1 MKKTIILSAL
11 LAMSL
16 SACNTYIM
24 DPVGECSRLEVNIRN
39 NLHTK
44 ALIETSTLADG
55 SEVGIT
61 VLEADNSDYDG
72 NAEFKNVKFT
82 SSTSGGSQLWTPV
95 KDILLST
102 TKGTL
107 YAYYPYSASAQDI
120 TAIPVSATSSS
131 QTDYMYGTPVTNLSN
146 KNVTA
151 DVALKHALAGVR
163 LSISKGSF
171 SGKGQITAVSISG
184 EAIATGASLNAM
196 NGVLSG
202 FTGTGTHISPDFQPF
217 TVSESPEVK
226 DFIVIPTGTEKSFNI
241 EIEVDGVTIQTQTPP
256 IDLAE
261 GVISEFSVTVNSKAL
276 VINGVSVTPWT
287 NSSKGTLEIL

>member
-24 DPVGECSRLEVNIRN
+24 DPVRECSRLEVNIRN

-44 ALIETSTLADG
+44 ALIETVTLADG

-72 NAEFKNVKFT
+72 NPEFKNVKFT

-107 YAYYPYSASAQDI
+107 YAYYPYSDSAQDI

-184 EAIATGASLNAM
+184 EAIATGATMNAM
-196 NGVLSG
+196 NGSLSG

-217 TVSESPEVK
+217 TVSQSPEVK
-226 DFIVIPTGTEKSFNI
+226 DFIVIPTGTEKSFTI
-241 EIEVDGVTIQTQTPP
+241 EIEVDGVKIQTQTPP

-287 NSSKGTLEIL
+287 NSLKGTLEIL

>member
-24 DPVGECSRLEVNIRN
+24 DPVRECSRLEVNIRN

-44 ALIETSTLADG
+44 ALIETVTLAEG

-102 TKGTL
+102 TKGSL

-184 EAIATGASLNAM
+184 EAIATGATMNAM
-196 NGVLSG
+196 NGSLSG

-217 TVSESPEVK
+217 TVSQSPEVK
-226 DFIVIPTGTEKSFNI
+226 DFIVIPTGTEKSFTI
-241 EIEVDGVTIQTQTPP
+241 EIEVDGVKIQTQTPP

>member
-24 DPVGECSRLEVNIRN
+24 DPVRECSRLEVNIRN

-44 ALIETSTLADG
+44 ALIETVTLADG

-72 NAEFKNVKFT
+72 NPEFKNVKFT

-107 YAYYPYSASAQDI
+107 YAYYPYSDSAQDI

-184 EAIATGASLNAM
+184 EAIATGATMNAM
-196 NGVLSG
+196 NGSLSG

-217 TVSESPEVK
+217 TVSQSPEVK
-226 DFIVIPTGTEKSFNI
+226 DFIVIPTGTEKSFTI
-241 EIEVDGVTIQTQTPP
+241 EIEVDGVKIQTQTPP